1 MSPLVYD
8 YSSFSS
14 TLKSLMGWGYLFE
27 LQNVAPWV
35 DLFSEDKYYFIC
47 LFNILN
53 LSLSMLF
60 IFIFPPYF
68 FFYWWACAFITNLK
82 EDLIKALL
90 FYFRADPLIEGVSWR
105 KNVSG
110 LGNRKCKL
118 PEAAACLS
126 VRGAA
131 RTHRRFA
138 QSDQGNQSG
147 GESGERARGKI
158 TGSASSPWLMK
169 SGFIL
174 NILANHYTKG
184 LSRILIHT
192 YFVSFIFLLLASSFS
207 SFFLSDNYQGL
218 LAIKSLTCLT
228 TIN

>member
-68 FFYWWACAFITNLK
+68 FFTGEL
-82 EDLIKALL
+82 
-90 FYFRADPLIEGVSWR
+90 V
-105 KNVSG
+105 
-110 LGNRKCKL
+110 
-118 PEAAACLS
+118 LS
-126 VRGAA
+126 LQ
-131 RTHRRFA
+131 T
-138 QSDQGNQSG
+138 
-147 GESGERARGKI
+147 
-158 TGSASSPWLMK
+158 
-169 SGFIL
+169 
-174 NILANHYTKG
+174 
-184 LSRILIHT
+184 
-192 YFVSFIFLLLASSFS
+192 
-207 SFFLSDNYQGL
+207 
-218 LAIKSLTCLT
+218 
-228 TIN
+228 